1 MSDARPGVFTD
12 SAAYQ
17 SAVSRALEAADAYYN
32 GTDELMSDSEYDT
45 LVETI
50 EAYETENPDETI
62 YHGLLTK
69 VAGGTKAVADVK
81 HPSPMLSLDK
91 AKTIDEVHALLARA
105 EEAAEAIGIPKNRIM
120 LHVEPKLDG
129 MAMRAVYRNG
139 RLAQVVTRG
148 DGRAGEDVTA
158 RLARPQV
165 AVRGLP
171 SFIDNA
177 PAEFELRGEMLM
189 SHSDFEF
196 SNANRVAAGKTA
208 FANPRNATAGSVR
221 AETLEYDVRMTFICY
236 VPAGVWDV
244 NLLDAAHLDQ
254 NLQGDDYES
263 NIKRFG
269 EYRDRFEYPTDGVVI
284 KVNDADVRRR
294 MGEGSRAPKW
304 ALAYKYEAQTG
315 ETTIRDILVDVGR
328 TGNLSFTAVFDPVL
342 VDGSTI
348 SRASVHNVDLIRKKD
363 IRIGSKAIVQ
373 KNNDIIPQ
381 VVSVTNGPDTTPYV
395 PPTEDADGF
404 PYDTNQVVWR
414 STNPADSIGALIRY
428 AASRDVLDIDGL
440 GTSVADAL
448 VESELV
454 NSLPDVFE
462 VTEAQLAALVTGFNS
477 KSGSPIRFG
486 EDRAAKLYAAIQNA
500 KSQPLNRVI
509 TALGIRL
516 TGRTFGRRLASHFK
530 SLDALV
536 SASRDDLLEV
546 EGVGEGRADAIF
558 DGLRKTEDTI
568 KRLIALGV
576 TSKADDSGSD
586 KPLAGMSVV
595 VTGAMTGPLSALSR
609 TEVNE
614 LIDAKGG
621 RASGSVSKN
630 TSLLVCGEEGSSKW
644 KKANDLGVRIVTP
657 EEFAA
662 LVGHA

>member
-1 MSDARPGVFTD
+1 MAFTD

-17 SAVSRALEAADAYYN
+17 SAVSRAIEAADAYYN
-32 GTDELMSDSEYDT
+32 GTDELMTDAEYDA
-45 LVETI
+45 LLETI
-50 EAYETENPDETI
+50 AGYEGANPEDAI
-62 YHGLLTK
+62 DHGLHTK
-69 VAGGTKAVADVK
+69 VAAGTAAVGDVK
-81 HPSPMLSLDK
+81 HPTPMLSLDK
-91 AKTIDEVHALLARA
+91 AKTIAEVHGLLARA
-105 EEAAEAIGIPKNRIM
+105 QEAAAAIGVPASDVSLI
-120 LHVEPKLDG
+120 VEPKLDG
-129 MAMRAVYRNG
+129 MAMRAVYKDG
-139 RLAQVVTRG
+139 RLVQVVTRG

-171 SFIDNA
+171 SFIDGA

-189 SHSDFEF
+189 SHEDFEF

-221 AETLEYDVRMTFICY
+221 AETLEYDVQMTFICY
-236 VPAGVWDV
+236 VPSGVSDA
-244 NLLDAAHLDQ
+244 NLLDAAHLDAVS
-254 NLQGDDYES
+254 QGADYEAS
-263 NIKRFG
+263 IAEFG
-269 EYRDRFEYPTDGVVI
+269 VRRADFDYPTDGVVI
-284 KVNDADVRRR
+284 KVSNPDVRRR

-315 ETTIRDILVDVGR
+315 ETIIRDILLDVGR

-454 NSLPDVFE
+454 NSLPDIFE
-462 VTEAQLAALVTGFNS
+462 VTEAQLASLITGFNS

-486 EDRAAKLYAAIQNA
+486 EDRAAKLYAAIQEA
-500 KSQPLNRVI
+500 KAQPLNRVI

-536 SASRDDLLEV
+536 AASRDDLLEV

-595 VTGAMTGPLSALSR
+595 VTGAMTGPLAALSR

-657 EEFAA
+657 EEFAVM
-662 LVGHA
+662 VGQA

>member
-12 SAAYQ
+12 SSAYQ
-17 SAVSRALEAADAYYN
+17 SAISRARKAADAYYN
-32 GTDELMSDSEYDT
+32 GTDELMTDSEYDT
-45 LVETI
+45 LIETI

-105 EEAAEAIGIPKNRIM
+105 EEAAEAIGVPKERIM

-139 RLAQVVTRG
+139 RLVQVITRG
-148 DGRAGEDVTA
+148 DGLAGEDVTA

-171 SFIDNA
+171 TFIDRA
-177 PAEFELRGEMLM
+177 PADLELRGEILM
-189 SHSDFEF
+189 SHDDFVF

-221 AETLEYDVRMTFICY
+221 AETLDYDVRLTFICY
-236 VPAGVWDV
+236 VDTFHNV
-244 NLLDAAHLDQ
+244 NLLDAAHLDGS
-254 NLQGDDYES
+254 LQGADYES

-284 KVNDADVRRR
+284 KVNNADVRRK

-304 ALAYKYEAQTG
+304 ALAYKYEAQQG
-315 ETTIRDILVDVGR
+315 ETTIRAILVDVGR

-381 VVSVTNGPDTTPYV
+381 VVSVTNGPDTTPYI

-414 STNPADSIGALIRY
+414 STNPSDSIGALIRY

-454 NSLPDVFE
+454 SSLPDIFE
-462 VTEAQLAALVTGFNS
+462 VTEAQLASLTTGFNS
-477 KSGSPIRFG
+477 KSNSPIRFG
-486 EDRAAKLYAAIQNA
+486 EDRAAKLYVAIQDA
-500 KSQPLNRVI
+500 KAQPLNRVI

-516 TGRTFGRRLASHFK
+516 TGRTFGRRLAAHFK

-536 SASRDDLLEV
+536 AASRVDLLAV
-546 EGVGEGRADAIF
+546 EGVGDGRADVIF
-558 DGLRKTEDTI
+558 DGLRRTESTVA
-568 KRLIALGV
+568 RLIALGV
-576 TSKADDSGSD
+576 TSKADDSGTD

-595 VTGAMTGPLSALSR
+595 VTGAMTGPLAALSR

-662 LVGHA
+662 LVEAA